1 MVGLLRFRYCGTHI
15 KDEEYMNKMSKLGY
29 QAKSLVEGFWTF
41 ENDNKIRYTY
51 RVYYFRGMNKKA
63 IANEIIKLEKRG
75 IEFVSRYSFWGI
87 FRSKKDFYLYSD
99 DEQLKV
105 CYKIRKPMVL
115 VVIMGP
121 FLIALFFGLGY
132 LINKIFFGLVVL
144 MTVYYLVC
152 LYLMIEYTKLI
163 KSLEEK

>member
-1 MVGLLRFRYCGTHI
+1 MLRFKYCGTHI
-15 KDEEYMNKMSKLGY
+15 KDEEYMNRMSKLGY

-41 ENDNKIRYTY
+41 EKDNKIRYTY

-63 IANEIIKLEKRG
+63 IANKIKDLEKMG

-87 FRSKKDFYLYSD
+87 FRSKKDFYLYTKE
-99 DEQLKV
+99 EQLKV
-105 CYKIRKPMVL
+105 CYKIRKPML
-115 VVIMGP
+115 IAVIIGP
-121 FLIALFFGLGY
+121 FLIALFLSLGY
-132 LINKIFFGLVVL
+132 LINKIFLALVVL